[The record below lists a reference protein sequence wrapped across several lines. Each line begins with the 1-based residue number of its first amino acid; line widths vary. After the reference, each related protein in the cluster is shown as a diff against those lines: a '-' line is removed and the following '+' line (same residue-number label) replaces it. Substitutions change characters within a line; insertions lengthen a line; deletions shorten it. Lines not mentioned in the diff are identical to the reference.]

1 MAYATGSAGKSGGAA
16 VAGGM
21 AGVGRAAGGAAMSP
35 LRKAADSARSNFRD
49 GARASVGNMGGRIV
63 PAPGSTPPDPVP
75 ESGPPAWARSMKQ
88 RQSLGHS
95 ASLAAHTV
103 RSGDGHGAGASI
115 DTQEKD

>member
-21 AGVGRAAGGAAMSP
+21 AGVGRAAGGAALSP
-35 LRKAADSARSNFRD
+35 LRRAADSAKGNFRQ
-49 GARASVGNMGGRIV
+49 GARAAASNMGGRV
-63 PAPGSTPPDPVP
+63 ASSPPSSPASKN
-75 ESGPPAWARSMKQ
+75 GPPNWAKSMKQ

>member
-1 MAYATGSAGKSGGAA
+1 
-16 VAGGM
+16 
-21 AGVGRAAGGAAMSP
+21 MSP
-35 LRKAADSARSNFRD
+35 LRKAADSAKSNFRE

-75 ESGPPAWARSMKQ
+75 DSGPPAWARSMKQ

-103 RSGDGHGAGASI
+103 RAGDGHGAGASI